1 MALVLPDGTEHVRLG
16 VMPGHLTRA
25 PAGGNGFGYD
35 PLFVAD
41 GHERTTAQLEPAAK
55 DAISHRG
62 QAIRALV
69 PVLVDE
75 LRRSGAAAA
84 QGAR

>member
-1 MALVLPDGTEHVRLG
+1 
-16 VMPGHLTRA
+16 MPE
-25 PAGGNGFGYD
+25 GY
-35 PLFVAD
+35 
-41 GHERTTAQLEPAAK
+41 GRTTAELAAADK

-75 LRRSGAAAA
+75 LRRTGAAA
-84 QGAR
+84 GESTR